1 MLQHLKYWL
10 ALRSCGIHYTVG
22 VWKCMGNDS
31 VPQLMKSSVW
41 KLQTCLCFWQQYALN
56 IYFMTQFF
64 WWVFTIFNSCSC
76 LVADRLIYL
85 CVFMCFLWLLY
96 ICIWNIMLSCRD
108 VRYQAVAYIEASA
121 YIYQDGKVRLNSWRL
136 LCAEIR
142 VLVWSS
148 PVLKQ

>member
-1 MLQHLKYWL
+1 MSWQPPSPNPKKKGERSTSIESLGLRHSWLDEKPSSQKLGCLKLQMLQHLKYWL

-85 CVFMCFLWLLY
+85 CVC
-96 ICIWNIMLSCRD
+96 
-108 VRYQAVAYIEASA
+108 
-121 YIYQDGKVRLNSWRL
+121 
-136 LCAEIR
+136 LCVSYGCYTFVFET
-142 VLVWSS
+142 
-148 PVLKQ
+148 